1 MERYV
6 LSQMSDKNFSKT
18 VAAIYMQTAYN
29 HEQYPG
35 YLKWFYTVNLPRIF
49 KGEGDIIFYLDG
61 LEVVS
66 LSILKNTDEKKICTL
81 LVNEDYR
88 KKGYS
93 KQILEDSF
101 EYLQTETPLITIPT
115 KRLEEF
121 DKIIDAYH
129 WSESSRTDEYYS
141 EEVIFNASKV
151 LKK

>member
-6 LSQMSDKNFSKT
+6 LSQMSDKNFSKA
-18 VAAIYMQTAYN
+18 VAAIYMQTTYN
-29 HEQYPG
+29 NDQYPE

-66 LSILKNTDEKKICTL
+66 LATLKNTDEKKICTL